1 MKKTRILLFTTVLFL
16 TAVITLL
23 GCGEASNTK
32 KILRND
38 ATSGSIAWLEL
49 IEKNGVNVE
58 WDGSTLLGEAIKA
71 GRVDI
76 VEALIK
82 DKVDVN
88 RPAFYINILG
98 QSVGIPPLYLASST
112 GAFDKYF
119 FEINLSPEES
129 SKIMVS
135 LIKAGANVRADNF
148 DIILLALRN
157 VDRAAFDAALPKY
170 NSGMLDFSSF
180 GMEEFDAGRSPFAMV
195 YNDSRFEEQKPMLQE
210 LMNKKIQFGFYDIQK
225 AINLFLNPQ
234 LDTYGDDFLFTV
246 LTYMADQNGFNLLSE
261 EPDNFNEYN
270 PYYINPLD
278 IATASI
284 YFYTSEYNVIPT
296 DPSLYYWLITLF
308 GKKGLIAT
316 PYRWGLNHTSSYG
329 TIPIIMNIIAR
340 KIQHEIMKIN
350 PYGYG
355 YSPAQLNA
363 SVCEDWNIE
372 SIIMIFERLSEYGAL
387 YNSQEEANI
396 NGLNL
401 AYPPDYL
408 FNQVFS
414 AQGFPRS
421 NNIPYGEIFKPYF
434 PVFEWLRENGYLTYG
449 MKQYL
454 EYEGGLSVEEFFA
467 GYNRRIEAKITTP
480 NDRYA
485 QYGITFT
492 AVEEMARRDPVFS
505 SIILPEAREIIAGD
519 RIGFSREV
527 NDLLRAKGFASGNLL
542 Y

>member
-32 KILRND
+32 RILRND

-49 IEKNGVNVE
+49 IEKNGVNAE

-88 RPAFYINILG
+88 RPAFYINMLG

-135 LIKAGANVRADNF
+135 LIKAGANVREDNF

-225 AINLFLNPQ
+225 AISLFSNPQ
-234 LDTYGDDFLFTV
+234 LDTYNDDFLFTV
-246 LTYMADQNGFNLLSE
+246 LTYMTNQNGFNFLSE

-296 DPSLYYWLITLF
+296 DPSLYYFLITLF
-308 GKKGLIAT
+308 GEKGLMAT
-316 PYRWGLNHTSSYG
+316 PYRWGVNHTSSYG

-355 YSPAQLNA
+355 YSQAQLNA
-363 SVCEDWNIE
+363 SVCEDWDAE
-372 SIIMIFERLSEYGAL
+372 WIIMIFERLSEYGAL

-408 FNQVFS
+408 FNQIFS

-449 MKQYL
+449 IRQYL

-505 SIILPEAREIIAGD
+505 SVILPEAREIIARD

-527 NDLLRAKGFASGNLL
+527 KDLLRERGFASNNLL